1 MRGSPRAVTRQLAVV
16 NDLWLPAVVGK
27 VTCNDVSSVCVLAH
41 CWGGGGGAALTVVDI
56 YIISK
61 LSICAKL

>member
-16 NDLWLPAVVGK
+16 NDLWLPAVVGRLH
-27 VTCNDVSSVCVLAH
+27 VMMYLVCV
-41 CWGGGGGAALTVVDI
+41 CWLTVGGGGGAALTVVDI
-56 YIISK
+56 YLISK